1 MPTFAVTTVTNFNTR
16 ENYGRIAR
24 WLHWGTAMLFL
35 LSYCAV
41 YYRHWFTEKQT
52 PENLVALQLHL
63 SAGISIAVIVILR
76 IIWRNMNVQPE
87 LEPGPRWQQ
96 LLAHS
101 AHYALYAVMILMPLT
116 GYIGTGVATE
126 FFYLFQ
132 IPKFEDTWLFQT
144 VVAGYLGMTFKQF
157 EAPIDFFHKDIMGAW
172 LVWILIVGHAAA
184 AMYHHYVYKDRT
196 LVKMTTGKQ

>member
-1 MPTFAVTTVTNFNTR
+1 MTTVNYFNTKQ
-16 ENYGRIAR
+16 NYGRIAR
-24 WLHWGTAMLFL
+24 WLHWGTALLFL
-35 LSYCAV
+35 LAYSAV

-52 PENLVALQLHL
+52 PENLLALQLHL

-76 IIWRNMNVQPE
+76 IIWRNMNVQPL
-87 LEPGPRWQQ
+87 LEPGPRWQH
-96 LLAHS
+96 LLAHF

-126 FFYLFQ
+126 YFYLFE

-144 VVAGYLGMTFKQF
+144 VVAGYLGMSFKEF
-157 EAPIDFFHKDIMGAW
+157 ETPIDFFHKDIMGAW

-196 LVKMTTGKQ
+196 LIKITTGKQ

>member
-1 MPTFAVTTVTNFNTR
+1 MSNFNTK

-24 WLHWGTAMLFL
+24 WLHWGTALLFL
-35 LSYCAV
+35 LAYCAV

-63 SAGISIAVIVILR
+63 SAGISVAVIVILR
-76 IIWRNMNVQPE
+76 IIWRNMNVQPA
-87 LEPGPRWQQ
+87 LEPGPRWQH

-101 AHYALYAVMILMPLT
+101 AHYALYAIMILMPLS

-126 FFYLFQ
+126 YFYLFQ

-144 VVAGYLGMTFKQF
+144 VVAGYLGMTFKEF
-157 EAPIDFFHKDIMGAW
+157 EAPIDFFHKEIMGAW
-172 LVWILIVGHAAA
+172 LVWILILGHAAA
-184 AMYHHYVYKDRT
+184 AMYHHYVYRDRT
-196 LVKMTTGKQ
+196 LVKMTTGK